1 MMVKGKLVLV
11 GTAMLHALVLSAYA
25 PAEPKNP
32 EVDGGARDLQA
43 RVAKLEKQVA
53 ELRQQI
59 QDDKLVN
66 KLSGR
71 WMEESWIRSG
81 KRIDE
86 SKEVFGGGGGG
97 AGGPV
102 KWLLATDTSSR
113 RIVLSPEPVSTF
125 FGRFRV
131 DTSKTPA
138 WIDLQLFVERD
149 AKYYPVRGIVR
160 YKYQRAEIAIPTRLF
175 DGDKFLDPPRP
186 TSFKSTEENGYSVY
200 SLIRESFKR
209 TGIW

>member
-1 MMVKGKLVLV
+1 MVKGKLVLV
-11 GTAMLHALVLSAYA
+11 GIAIVLALVFGAYA
-25 PAEPKNP
+25 PADPKNP
-32 EVDGGARDLQA
+32 DVDGGARDLQA
-43 RVAKLEKQVA
+43 RIAKLEKQVA
-53 ELRQQI
+53 ELQQQI
-59 QDDKLVN
+59 RDDKLVD

-71 WMEESWIRSG
+71 WLEESWIRSG

-102 KWLLATDTSSR
+102 EWLLATDTTSQ

-125 FGRFRV
+125 FGKFRV
-131 DTSKTPA
+131 DTSKAPA
-138 WIDLQLFVERD
+138 WIDLDLFVERD
-149 AKYYPVRGIVR
+149 AKYYPVRGIVK
-160 YKYQRAEIAIPTRLF
+160 YEYQRAKIAIPTKLF

-186 TSFKSTEENGYSVY
+186 TEFESTKENGYSVY

-209 TGIW
+209 TGVW